1 MKGAFN
7 LAVCILSVCYLFLLD
22 GATARTRSYGEEK
35 HCLRELKQFHTNS
48 ELGMVGGR
56 KPVCDS
62 EGNYAPKQCSGS
74 QCYCVKEDG
83 KQIEDFSVNR
93 WEAEQQTCKCA
104 RSQAE
109 YQETGIVG
117 KSFRCTADGSY
128 DEIQCTGSQCYC
140 ADEDGQQVGSDSVHI
155 VYLDR
160 LNC

>member
-1 MKGAFN
+1 MPETY
-7 LAVCILSVCYLFLLD
+7 CQQ
-22 GATARTRSYGEEK
+22 
-35 HCLRELKQFHTNS
+35 ELKQFHKNS

-109 YQETGIVG
+109 YKETGMMG

-128 DEIQCTGSQCYC
+128 DEVQCTGSQCYC
-140 ADEDGQQVGSDSVHI
+140 ADEDGQQIGSDSVHI
-155 VYLDR
+155 INLDK